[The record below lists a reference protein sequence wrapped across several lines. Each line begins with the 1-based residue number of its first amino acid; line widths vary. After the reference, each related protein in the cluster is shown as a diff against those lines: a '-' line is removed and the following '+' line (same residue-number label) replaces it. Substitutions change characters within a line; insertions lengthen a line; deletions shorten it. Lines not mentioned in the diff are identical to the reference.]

1 MMEASKMQNV
11 IAKRN
16 ISVSFSL
23 SEKNENC
30 RGLTL
35 IR

>member
-16 ISVSFSL
+16 ISGSFNL
-23 SEKNENC
+23 SPKK
-30 RGLTL
+30 TK
-35 IR
+35 IVVD